1 MIRPVSFRDAFPI
14 LAASSLER
22 SLFFYQQLLGF
33 ELTYR
38 WPEDG
43 EIEFAYL
50 ALGGSGLGIGSR
62 SPRHAFTGQPF
73 ASGGI
78 APVDLCIYVD
88 DLDRAIAFLD
98 SREVPV
104 LTPPATQPWGERIC
118 YVADPDGIQVLIIET
133 PAAEA
138 AG

>member
-1 MIRPVSFRDAFPI
+1 MRLVSFRDAFPI

-22 SLFFYQQLLGF
+22 SLFFYQHLLGF

-38 WPEDG
+38 WPEEG

-50 ALGGSGLGIGSR
+50 VLGGSGLGIGSR

-78 APVDLCIYVD
+78 PPIDLCIYVD
-88 DLDRAIAFLD
+88 NLDLAIAFLGSHD
-98 SREVPV
+98 VAV
-104 LTPPATQPWGERIC
+104 LMPPATQPWGERIC
-118 YVADPDGIQVLIIET
+118 YVADPDGNQVLIIET
-133 PAAEA
+133 PAAESPR
-138 AG
+138 